1 MLPGLADAEIV
12 VEPSP
17 ASGAS
22 QSVRGRRS
30 HVDRSEN
37 SVATFHARLRAVQ
50 QLQSRGIGY
59 RDTGDLLDLHVH
71 RVLRLLTHSELQ
83 RLKER

>member
-1 MLPGLADAEIV
+1 M
-12 VEPSP
+12 
-17 ASGAS
+17 
-22 QSVRGRRS
+22 
-30 HVDRSEN
+30 
-37 SVATFHARLRAVQ
+37 Q
-50 QLQSRGIGY
+50 QLQPRGIGY